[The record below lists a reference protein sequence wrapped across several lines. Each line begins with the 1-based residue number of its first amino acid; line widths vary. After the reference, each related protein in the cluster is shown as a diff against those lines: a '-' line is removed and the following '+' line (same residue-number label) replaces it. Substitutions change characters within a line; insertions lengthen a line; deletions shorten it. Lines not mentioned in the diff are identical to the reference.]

1 MDGLI
6 QSLAT
11 AMDTNSEKVSNEMAY
26 YPHILG
32 SVELREFTSQKLRDE
47 RGFIVDKDQIVLTN
61 GSGEAIGLVI
71 QALTNPGD
79 IVLAEEFVY
88 MGTLNQF
95 RNQCTG

>member
-1 MDGLI
+1 MSNKFNYDEIFSKKSSDNPINIVSHAKYDFAVAYPAPETLPMDGLI

-47 RGFIVDKDQIVLTN
+47 RGFIVDKEQIV
-61 GSGEAIGLVI
+61 
-71 QALTNPGD
+71 
-79 IVLAEEFVY
+79 
-88 MGTLNQF
+88 
-95 RNQCTG
+95 